1 MHQQTLANAAAVFL
15 AALPAAQAGMYTK
28 KSPVLQLNSKNY
40 DSLINK
46 SNHTSVSLLVL
57 FLCLAFMLMNAV
69 FQIVEFYAPWCGHC
83 KSLKP
88 AYEKA
93 ATQLEGLAK
102 VAAIDCDEESNKQL
116 CGSMGVQGFP
126 TLKIVRPGKKA
137 GRPVVEDYQGA
148 RTASGIAEAVA
159 AKIPNHVTRVAD
171 KDLDKFLTG
180 SDKPKALLF
189 TDKGTTSALLRSLA
203 IDFLSVIDVAQV
215 RNKEKDAVAKFG
227 VTKFPTL
234 VLVPADSGKDHVVYD
249 GEINKKG
256 MLEFLKQAGEP
267 NPDPAPASKKAK
279 KDTKKKKDDKKETK
293 DKKKEKKD
301 DKKDDKKKDEEEE
314 KAADEE
320 PKEAPIQDE
329 APENP
334 FARLAIIDIAAT
346 YNDLA
351 DKCLQAKSSTCV
363 LAFLPSTPNAP
374 GAREAEKAVMAL
386 TELNTK
392 YRDGHRQTF
401 PFVGVPDLIEGV
413 ADIKKA
419 LGLTQHVDIV
429 AINARRKWLRRY
441 EGDLSLR
448 DIEAWVDKIRMG
460 EGEKEKLPASIIAN
474 KAEEKKADKAED
486 KKDDDKTDKE
496 EGHDEL

>member
-1 MHQQTLANAAAVFL
+1 M
-15 AALPAAQAGMYTK
+15 
-28 KSPVLQLNSKNY
+28 
-40 DSLINK
+40 
-46 SNHTSVSLLVL
+46 
-57 FLCLAFMLMNAV
+57 
-69 FQIVEFYAPWCGHC
+69 
-83 KSLKP
+83 
-88 AYEKA
+88 
-93 ATQLEGLAK
+93 
-102 VAAIDCDEESNKQL
+102 AAIDCDEESNKQL

-171 KDLDKFLTG
+171 KDLDKFLAG

-234 VLVPADSGKDHVVYD
+234 VLVPADGKDHVVYD

-256 MLEFLKQAGEP
+256 MVEFLKQAGEP
-267 NPDPAPASKKAK
+267 NPDPAPATKKAK
-279 KDTKKKKDDKKETK
+279 KDTKKKDKKE
-293 DKKKEKKD
+293 DKKEKKD
-301 DKKDDKKKDEEEE
+301 DKKKEDEE
-314 KAADEE
+314 KVADEE
-320 PKEAPIQDE
+320 PKEAPVQDE

-334 FARLAIIDIAAT
+334 FARLAIIDVAAT
-346 YNDLA
+346 YEELA

-363 LAFLPSTPNAP
+363 LAFLPSTPDAP
-374 GAREAEKAVMAL
+374 GARDAEKAVMAL

-401 PFVGVPDLIEGV
+401 PFIGVPDLIEGV
-413 ADIKKA
+413 TDIKKA

-441 EGDLSLR
+441 EGELNLR
-448 DIEAWVDKIRMG
+448 EIEAWVDKIRMG
-460 EGEKEKLPASIIAN
+460 EGEKEKLPASIIAK
-474 KAEEKKADKAED
+474 KAEEKKEKAEE
-486 KKDDDKTDKE
+486 KKEEKAEEE

>member
-1 MHQQTLANAAAVFL
+1 M
-15 AALPAAQAGMYTK
+15 
-28 KSPVLQLNSKNY
+28 
-40 DSLINK
+40 
-46 SNHTSVSLLVL
+46 
-57 FLCLAFMLMNAV
+57 
-69 FQIVEFYAPWCGHC
+69 
-83 KSLKP
+83 
-88 AYEKA
+88 
-93 ATQLEGLAK
+93 
-102 VAAIDCDEESNKQL
+102 AAIDCDEESNKQL

-126 TLKIVRPGKKA
+126 TLKIVRPGKKP

-171 KDLDKFLTG
+171 KDLDKFLTA

-203 IDFLSVIDVAQV
+203 IDFLSVIDVGQV
-215 RNKEKDAVAKFG
+215 RDKEKAAVAKFG
-227 VTKFPTL
+227 VEKFPTL
-234 VLVPADSGKDHVVYD
+234 VLIPAGEGKEPVVYD

-267 NPDPAPASKKAK
+267 NPDPAPASKKADKKPK
-279 KDTKKKKDDKKETK
+279 KDTKKKDDKKAKK
-293 DKKKEKKD
+293 DKKDTEEKEDEKK
-301 DKKDDKKKDEEEE
+301 
-314 KAADEE
+314 ADESAAE
-320 PKEAPIQDE
+320 DEAKEAPTQDE
-329 APENP
+329 SPENP
-334 FARLAIIDIAAT
+334 FARLAIIDIVAT
-346 YNDLA
+346 YDELA

-363 LAFLPSTPNAP
+363 LAFLPSTPDAP
-374 GAREAEKAVMAL
+374 GARDAEKAVMAL

-401 PFVGVPDLIEGV
+401 PFVAVPDLLEGV

-419 LGLTQHVDIV
+419 LGVEQLVDIV

-441 EGDLSLR
+441 DGEFTLR

-460 EGEKEKLPASIIAN
+460 EGDKEKLPASIIAKKAE
-474 KAEEKKADKAED
+474 KAEEAKTEEKKED
-486 KKDDDKTDKE
+486 KKEETKE